1 MLSAYLHRILLS
13 LVARQPAT
21 YPWYTPAERLRSYA
35 KWQRYHYA
43 YPEWSG
49 YLIGIPITPMHV
61 GAYLRIASG
70 RYAACRTSLAILK
83 AMEIRPLRSSTYVK
97 YVTWIT
103 DLKENFSSDFY
114 FMHMSVYIYI
124 FMFLATK
131 LKQITI
137 APLLRSFLRKTSLL
151 RSKLRCVRD
160 VRLKYYCQRL
170 SMTDKTNSLC
180 RSLFFVA
187 YSQFEKQ
194 FMK

>member
-21 YPWYTPAERLRSYA
+21 YPCYTPAERLRSYA

-97 YVTWIT
+97 YVTWMLIT
-103 DLKENFSSDFY
+103 DLKEIYFSTDFY
-114 FMHMSVYIYI
+114 FMRMSVYICIYI
-124 FMFLATK
+124 YLCFL
-131 LKQITI
+131 QQNWSNITI
-137 APLLRSFLRKTSLL
+137 ATLLRSFLRKISLYVTL
-151 RSKLRCVRD
+151 RSRCKIKI
-160 VRLKYYCQRL
+160 LL
-170 SMTDKTNSLC
+170 SKIIDDRQNKFAL
-180 RSLFFVA
+180 
-187 YSQFEKQ
+187 
-194 FMK
+194 